1 MIYIGICIFL
11 LLLIIF
17 INVIYDFKETFKL
30 IFISFIYGLLLV
42 SLIFLNKI
50 AVLILFIISS
60 YFIYRFLIYKEKFF
74 YKNLEY
80 QISLFYMT
88 SFSVILI
95 KYNELLK
102 FVPLIF
108 MLSIIL
114 YKDRIL
120 NRVKILEYFIFTIVY
135 FLFIY
140 TNVYIKFIFLIILF
154 LMYLKNFLNYYIL
167 VSQNNIIILND
178 NFYINRKKY
187 NKDKDIIN
195 FKGE

>member
-102 FVPLIF
+102 FVSLIF

-114 YKDRIL
+114 YKDRML

-187 NKDKDIIN
+187 SKDKDIIN

>member
-30 IFISFIYGLLLV
+30 IFISFIYGLVLV
-42 SLIFLNKI
+42 SLIFLDKI

-95 KYNELLK
+95 KY
-102 FVPLIF
+102 
-108 MLSIIL
+108 
-114 YKDRIL
+114 Y
-120 NRVKILEYFIFTIVY
+120 
-135 FLFIY
+135 
-140 TNVYIKFIFLIILF
+140 
-154 LMYLKNFLNYYIL
+154 
-167 VSQNNIIILND
+167 
-178 NFYINRKKY
+178 
-187 NKDKDIIN
+187 
-195 FKGE
+195 

>member
-1 MIYIGICIFL
+1 
-11 LLLIIF
+11 
-17 INVIYDFKETFKL
+17 
-30 IFISFIYGLLLV
+30 
-42 SLIFLNKI
+42 
-50 AVLILFIISS
+50 
-60 YFIYRFLIYKEKFF
+60 
-74 YKNLEY
+74 
-80 QISLFYMT
+80 
-88 SFSVILI
+88 
-95 KYNELLK
+95 
-102 FVPLIF
+102 

-114 YKDRIL
+114 YKDRML

-187 NKDKDIIN
+187 SKDKDIIN

>member
-30 IFISFIYGLLLV
+30 IFISFIYGLFLV

-60 YFIYRFLIYKEKFF
+60 YFIYRFLIHKEKFF

-114 YKDRIL
+114 YKDRML
-120 NRVKILEYFIFTIVY
+120 NRVKILEYFMFTIVY

-140 TNVYIKFIFLIILF
+140 TNVYIRFIFLIILF

>member
-42 SLIFLNKI
+42 SLIFLDKI

-114 YKDRIL
+114 YKDRML

-167 VSQNNIIILND
+167 VSQNNIIILNY

-187 NKDKDIIN
+187 SKDKDIIN

>member
-30 IFISFIYGLLLV
+30 IFISFIYGLVLV
-42 SLIFLNKI
+42 SLIFLDKI

-88 SFSVILI
+88 SLI

-114 YKDRIL
+114 YKDRML

-187 NKDKDIIN
+187 SKDKDIIN